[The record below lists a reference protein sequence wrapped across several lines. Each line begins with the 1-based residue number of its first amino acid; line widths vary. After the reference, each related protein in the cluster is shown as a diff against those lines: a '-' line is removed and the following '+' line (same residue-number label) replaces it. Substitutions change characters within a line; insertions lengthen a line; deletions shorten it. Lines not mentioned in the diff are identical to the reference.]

1 MENRRNFSLL
11 DSEMLTQEA
20 WFTEVYPHHG
30 CAFSM
35 RVKEKLHEEQTP
47 FQKIE
52 IYDTEWFGK
61 LMVIDGCTM
70 VSERENFLYHE
81 MMTHPVLYTHARPET
96 VWIIG
101 GGDCGSLR
109 EVLRHREVQSAVQ
122 IEIDERVTRLAETY
136 FPDLCESNHDPRAQ
150 LLFIDGLR
158 WVQEA
163 PAGCVDVIIVDST
176 DPVGPAEGLFNAAF
190 YRDCLRCLRPGGI
203 LAQQS
208 ESPLFHLPL
217 IESMY
222 RVMRTSGFAHRRSL
236 MFPQCIY
243 PSGWWSGTLASASP
257 LDLFREEDACAKPF
271 ETRYYNADIHRAA
284 LAMPEFLRRTLEN
297 S

>member
-1 MENRRNFSLL
+1 MFE
-11 DSEMLTQEA
+11 QEG

-30 CAFSM
+30 SAFSL

-81 MMTHPVLYTHARPET
+81 MMTHPVLYTHSSPET

-109 EVLRHREVQSAVQ
+109 EVLRHREVKTAVQ

-136 FPDLCESNHDPRAQ
+136 FPDLCESNRDPRAE

-158 WVQEA
+158 WVKES
-163 PAGCVDVIIVDST
+163 PPNSVDVIVVDST
-176 DPVGPAEGLFNAAF
+176 DPVGPAEGLFNEAF

-217 IESMY
+217 IESMH
-222 RVMRTSGFAHRRSL
+222 RVMRSAGFAHRQTL
-236 MFPQCIY
+236 FFPQCIY
-243 PSGWWSGTLASASP
+243 PSGWWSGTMASASP
-257 LDLFREEDACAKPF
+257 LDRFREEDVRAKPF
-271 ETRYYNADIHRAA
+271 DTRYYNADIHRAA
-284 LAMPEFLRRTLEN
+284 LIAPEFFRKALQH